1 MKLISLADWVKTDAF
16 MTYQQPKHL
25 EAASKLITGV
35 AK

>member
-1 MKLISLADWVKTDAF
+1 MKLSSLTDAF